1 MSDNEAEE
9 TFGEEET
16 EDAGGEEG
24 EEEVLGEEEEKLGEE
39 EEVEEEEVFTNRK
52 TFEKKKGGGLMLSH
66 SHSQSGYYKMTFRGI
81 FRRNMWLNKLNL
93 TYSNGLLKEK
103 LKLNIT

>member
-52 TFEKKKGGGLMLSH
+52 TFERKKGGVGGLGWCYHTLTLS
-66 SHSQSGYYKMTFRGI
+66 QGI
-81 FRRNMWLNKLNL
+81 IRWYFEVYLDEIC
-93 TYSNGLLKEK
+93 G
-103 LKLNIT
+103 